1 MTSSRL
7 LKILLILLEKGQATA
22 PELAEQFE
30 ASVRTIYRDVDALS
44 AAGIPVYTT
53 QGQGGGIFIDQD
65 YVLNRMTL
73 SSEEQEKILMALQEL
88 TLVESRQSDEL
99 LQKLSGLF
107 KTPAN
112 DWLEIDFSQ
121 WGLES
126 KQLFDPLKQAIFS
139 KQVVR
144 FFYAKRQGEE
154 EERRVEPHKLIF
166 KNRDWYLYAFCQL
179 RQEFRLFKLLRI
191 KKLELLP
198 ETFQRRTM
206 PDVLSNQAAAADE
219 KISVTLLFAPALA
232 HRVYEHYQDYSRQ
245 ADGRFRVTVDLPHNN
260 ELYSFLLSLGEQVE
274 VMAPLK
280 VRQELNKRIK
290 KMLQIYQT

>member
-7 LKILLILLEKGQATA
+7 LKILLILLEKGHATA

-30 ASVRTIYRDVDALS
+30 ASVRTIYRDIDALS
-44 AAGIPVYTT
+44 AAGIPVYTS

-65 YVLNRMTL
+65 YVLNRMML

-144 FFYAKRQGEE
+144 FFYLKRLGVE

-206 PDVLSNQAAAADE
+206 PDVLSNQATAADE

>member
-7 LKILLILLEKGQATA
+7 LNILLILLEKGRITA

-30 ASVRTIYRDVDALS
+30 TSVRTIYRDIDALS

-88 TLVESRQSDEL
+88 SLVESRQSDAL

-107 KTPAN
+107 KTSAN

-126 KQLFDPLKQAIFS
+126 KQLFDPLKQAIFN
-139 KQVVR
+139 KDLVR
-144 FFYAKRQGEE
+144 FSYVKRQGKEE
-154 EERRVEPHKLIF
+154 QRTVEPHKLIF

-191 KKLELLP
+191 KKLELLT

-206 PDVLSNQAAAADE
+206 PDVLSNQSVAIKE
-219 KISVTLLFAPALA
+219 KISVTLLFAPELA
-232 HRVYEHYQDYSRQ
+232 HHVYEHYEDFSRQ
-245 ADGRFRVTVDLPHNN
+245 ADGRFRVTVDLPHNT

-274 VMAPLK
+274 VAAPLK
-280 VRQELNKRIK
+280 VRQELHRRIK
-290 KMLQIYQT
+290 KMQQIYQT

>member
-7 LKILLILLEKGQATA
+7 LKILLILLEKGHATA

-30 ASVRTIYRDVDALS
+30 ASVRTIYRDIDALS
-44 AAGIPVYTT
+44 AAGIPVYTS

-65 YVLNRMTL
+65 YVLNRMML

-144 FFYAKRQGEE
+144 FFYLKRQGEE

-206 PDVLSNQAAAADE
+206 PDVLSNQATAADE

>member
-7 LKILLILLEKGQATA
+7 LNILLILLEKGRTTA

-30 ASVRTIYRDVDALS
+30 TSVRTIYRDIDALS

-73 SSEEQEKILMALQEL
+73 SSEEQEKILMALREL
-88 TLVESRQSDEL
+88 SLVESRQSDAL

-107 KTPAN
+107 KTSAN

-126 KQLFDPLKQAIFS
+126 KQLFDPLKQAIFN
-139 KQVVR
+139 KQLVR
-144 FFYAKRQGEE
+144 FSYVKRQGKEE
-154 EERRVEPHKLIF
+154 QRTVEPHKLIF

-191 KKLELLP
+191 KKLELLT

-206 PDVLSNQAAAADE
+206 PDVLSNQSAVIDE
-219 KISVTLLFAPALA
+219 KVSVTLLFAPELA
-232 HRVYEHYQDYSRQ
+232 HRVYEHYEDFSRQ
-245 ADGRFRVTVDLPHNN
+245 ADGRFRVTVDLPHNT

-274 VMAPLK
+274 VVAPLK
-280 VRQELNKRIK
+280 VRQELHRRIK
-290 KMLQIYQT
+290 KMQQIYQT

>member
-30 ASVRTIYRDVDALS
+30 ASVRTIYRDIDALS
-44 AAGIPVYTT
+44 AAGIPIYTT

-280 VRQELNKRIK
+280 VRQEVNKRIK
-290 KMLQIYQT
+290 KMLHIYQT

>member
-7 LKILLILLEKGQATA
+7 LNILLILLEKGQTNA
-22 PELAEQFE
+22 PELAEEFE
-30 ASVRTIYRDVDALS
+30 TSVRTIYRDIDALS

-53 QGQGGGIFIDQD
+53 QGQGGGIFINQD

-88 TLVESRQSDEL
+88 SLVESRQSDAL

-107 KTPAN
+107 KTSAS

-126 KQLFDPLKQAIFS
+126 KQLLDPLKQAIFN
-139 KQVVR
+139 KQLVR
-144 FFYAKRQGEE
+144 FCYTKRHWETEQ
-154 EERRVEPHKLIF
+154 RIVEPHKLIF

-179 RQEFRLFKLLRI
+179 RQDFRLFKLQRI
-191 KKLELLP
+191 KQLEILS
-198 ETFQRRTM
+198 ESFQRRII
-206 PDVLSNQAAAADE
+206 PDVLSNQAAAVDE
-219 KISVTLLFAPALA
+219 KIAVTLLFAPALA
-232 HRVYEHYQDYSRQ
+232 HRVYEYYENFSQQ
-245 ADGRFRVTVDLPHNN
+245 ADGRFCVTVDLPHNN
-260 ELYSFLLSLGEQVE
+260 ELYSFLLSLGDQVE
-274 VMAPLK
+274 VAAPMK
-280 VRQELNKRIK
+280 IRRELSKRIK